1 MTRRRRTA
9 PGMDSL
15 ADLEQKVKIL
25 EREMAVQRKAMDR
38 LKELGAERRVA
49 GPREMP
55 TAVRKSA

>member
-38 LKELGAERRVA
+38 LKELGSERRVA

-55 TAVRKSA
+55 AAVRKTA